1 MSALSSCQKTASGN
15 ILTCEGRMAYVAFF
29 NPTLPQGETDK
40 AKERYQGSLAFPKGS
55 DLALLNEAIEQCAI
69 DKWGP
74 DYKKKYKVKKPFLK
88 TEDNPKIGLDPEE
101 FPVFIRTN
109 SKDKPQIVDAKMTN
123 VGEDKAEQ
131 VYSGRWG
138 RYSVRPYHYDHPTG
152 GKGVSL
158 GLQNVQIL
166 RDDESLGGMR
176 SKAEDDFAAVEG
188 ASGAVGGSTDALFD

>member
-1 MSALSSCQKTASGN
+1 MTNLNVCEKTKSGN

-29 NPTLPQGETDK
+29 KPTLPQGETDQ
-40 AKERYQGSLAFPKGS
+40 AKERYQGTLAFPKSS
-55 DLALLNEAIEQCAI
+55 DLAILNEAIEQCAV
-69 DKWGP
+69 DTWGP
-74 DYKKKYKVKKPFLK
+74 DYKKKHKVKKPFLK
-88 TEDNPKIGLDPEE
+88 TEDSPKIGLDAEE

-123 VGEDKAEQ
+123 VTEDKASQ

-138 RYSVRPYHYDHPTG
+138 RYSVRPYAYDHPTG
-152 GKGVSL
+152 GKGISL

-176 SKAEDDFAAVEG
+176 SRAEDDFVGVEVPAGAA
-188 ASGAVGGSTDALFD
+188 GGTDALFE